1 MAHRDDEFTKDGK
14 KIDWMPQRHSAPD
27 YYKHRFIN
35 DGVTAWRMPDPT
47 EEDIWCEMQLQAIG
61 DFAPLEI
68 KIDEELLKKELKQYD
83 DKWVPY
89 LRREGVT
96 NDREGLL
103 LVGAEGDS
111 VGDSLSMPEVRKR
124 LGEVP
129 GKRILE
135 KDLCYPTEAF
145 HNLTALHPMLK
156 LFDKLGRSM
165 LVKLNKGGWFPPHR
179 DTPQL
184 SRDCFRV
191 VGFLSK
197 NCGHGGFMW
206 EHDYRPVQIEPMRCY
221 YADTRKTHRTAAFDE
236 NIIHLVINVPKTWEN
251 VLKLLSVTEHH

>member
-1 MAHRDDEFTKDGK
+1 MDT
-14 KIDWMPQRHSAPD
+14 QRKGAPCN
-27 YYKHRFIN
+27 YYKHPFIN
-35 DGVTAWRMPDPT
+35 DGVTAWRMPMIP
-47 EEDIWCEMQLQAIG
+47 EEDIWCEMQLQVIG

-68 KIDEELLKKELKQYD
+68 KVDEQLLKKELKQYD
-83 DKWVPY
+83 DKWAPH

-145 HNLTALHPMLK
+145 HNLT
-156 LFDKLGRSM
+156 
-165 LVKLNKGGWFPPHR
+165 
-179 DTPQL
+179 
-184 SRDCFRV
+184 
-191 VGFLSK
+191 
-197 NCGHGGFMW
+197 
-206 EHDYRPVQIEPMRCY
+206 
-221 YADTRKTHRTAAFDE
+221 
-236 NIIHLVINVPKTWEN
+236 VP
-251 VLKLLSVTEHH
+251 